1 MLACIYVSEFLEAIF
16 KWKHRK
22 KKSFFFLILKS
33 HISSIYINKYIRYL
47 ILIWHVTVDV
57 CSVIQLKNIPHGA
70 VWLLS
75 INWNLKYVSPFNA
88 YKRK

>member
-1 MLACIYVSEFLEAIF
+1 MLACIYVSEFLEDNF
-16 KWKHRK
+16 KWKHWK

-33 HISSIYINKYIRYL
+33 HISSIYINNL